1 MLDQKQ
7 IHIELA
13 RHLEEVA
20 QSYFDNRVDYYKPRY
35 IDLQLKFVV
44 DPATNEI
51 IQYFSS
57 GCKIPYRY
65 IGEPQALTRDDL
77 LDEAMEEKKNVS
89 L

>member
-1 MLDQKQ
+1 MLNQKQ

-13 RHLEEVA
+13 KNLEKVA
-20 QSYFDNRVDYYKPRY
+20 ESYFDNRVDYYKPRY
-35 IDLQLKFVV
+35 VDLQMKFVV

-51 IQYFSS
+51 IQYMTC

-65 IGEPQALTRDDL
+65 IGEPQQMTRDEL
-77 LDEAMEEKKNVS
+77 LDDVLEEKKNVS